1 MLESDSS
8 SRRRAYGPRAACLDE
23 QTLKRVSNH
32 VQAEAAL
39 MTELEERILLSS
51 QQQPASEEDVSE
63 PADADS
69 ESAAAESQAEGDK
82 PRLSR

>member
-1 MLESDSS
+1 
-8 SRRRAYGPRAACLDE
+8 
-23 QTLKRVSNH
+23 
-32 VQAEAAL
+32 